1 MGERYDV
8 TYSNAVQ
15 WCFRITLRK
24 GLIII
29 MIVNG
34 DAYATPPFVNLGGYM
49 CRICYTYTIIKTIE

>member
-15 WCFRITLRK
+15 RCFRITLIK
-24 GLIII
+24 GLINI

-34 DAYATPPFVNLGGYM
+34 DTYATPFVNLRGYM
-49 CRICYTYTIIKTIE
+49 CRICDTYTIIKTIE